1 MRRRWK
7 FVLSATAITVFAVA
21 TIGHPVRWTEAALL
35 MLDIAAAGA
44 ATPWQDVTGTPVVTT
59 VRWPVEDRV
68 VEADLYLP
76 AGRPRAALVL
86 APGAAALG
94 RDEPRLMAFARS
106 VTRAGFVVVVPELPA
121 VRRLALSRADADVL
135 ADALRALRR
144 ERPGMRLGIAAI
156 SYGVGPAVIA
166 TLEADLNG
174 KVDFIVG
181 IGGYHNSDEVIRFV
195 TTGAYRRIGDGRL
208 YRRAPN
214 SYGRWAFTLANAERL
229 PDPAQAEL
237 LRLAARRKLA
247 NPAAA
252 TSDLRARMGPDAL
265 AVLDLM
271 ENADPDKVPALLAA
285 LPDPIRAGIDAL
297 NLALHDLRSL
307 KARLILV
314 HGRDDPMIPFTESEA
329 LAAAAPRGM
338 ASLYLVD
345 QIGHVEFDVV
355 NADNAWTMWQAV
367 DRVLAERR

>member
-1 MRRRWK
+1 
-7 FVLSATAITVFAVA
+7 VLAVA
-21 TIGHPVRWTEAALL
+21 AIGHPVRWTEAALL
-35 MLDIAAAGA
+35 MVDIAAGGA
-44 ATPWQDVTGTPVVTT
+44 STAWQDLTAAPVATT

-68 VEADLYLP
+68 VEADLYMP
-76 AGRPRAALVL
+76 AGRARAALVL

-94 RDEPRLMAFARS
+94 RDEPRLIAFARS
-106 VTRAGFVVVVPELPA
+106 IARAGFIVVVPELPA

-144 ERPGMRLGIAAI
+144 KQPGLKLGIAAI

-166 TLEADLNG
+166 TLEPDLNG

-208 YRRAPN
+208 HRRVPN
-214 SYGRWAFTLANAERL
+214 SYGRWAFMLANAERL
-229 PDPAQAEL
+229 RDPAQAEL

-247 NPAAA
+247 DPAAA
-252 TSDLRARMGPDAL
+252 TSDLRERMGPDAR

-271 ENADPDKVPALLAA
+271 ENDEPDKVPALLAA
-285 LPDPIRAGIDAL
+285 LPEPIRAGIDAL
-297 NLALHDLRSL
+297 NLALHDVRSL

-329 LAAAAPRGM
+329 LAAAAPRD
-338 ASLYLVD
+338 ATSLYLVD
-345 QIGHVEFDVV
+345 RIGHVEFDAV
-355 NADNAWTMWQAV
+355 NVANAWTMWQAV
-367 DRVLAERR
+367 DRVLAERK

>member
-1 MRRRWK
+1 MKRWK
-7 FVLSATAITVFAVA
+7 ILLAAITVAVLAVA
-21 TIGHPVRWTEAALL
+21 AIGHPVRWTEAALL
-35 MLDIAAAGA
+35 MVDIAGGA
-44 ATPWQDVTGTPVVTT
+44 PTPWQDLTRAPTPTPA
-59 VRWPVEDRV
+59 RWRVEARE
-68 VEADLYLP
+68 VEADVYTP
-76 AGRPRAALVL
+76 AGQARAALVL

-94 RDEPRLMAFARS
+94 RDEPRLIAFARS
-106 VTRAGFVVVVPELPA
+106 IARAGFIVVVPDLPA

-144 ERPGMRLGIAAI
+144 EQPGMKLGIAAI

-166 TLEADLNG
+166 TLEPDLNG

-208 YRRAPN
+208 HRRAPN
-214 SYGRWAFTLANAERL
+214 SYGRWAFTLANAEQL
-229 PDPAQAEL
+229 PDAAQAEL

-247 NPAAA
+247 DPAAA
-252 TSDLRARMGPDAL
+252 TSDLRARMGPDGR

-271 ENADPDKVPALLAA
+271 ENDEPDKVAVLLAA
-285 LPDPIRAGIDAL
+285 LPEPLRAGIDAL
-297 NLALHDLRSL
+297 NLALYDLRSL
-307 KARLILV
+307 RARLILI

-329 LAAAAPRGM
+329 LAAAAPKG
-338 ASLYLVD
+338 ATSLYLVD
-345 QIGHVEFDVV
+345 RIGHVEFNAV
-355 NADNAWTMWQAV
+355 NVANAWTMWSAV